1 MSATRIVKRYANRKL
16 YDTERSCYVTLEDI
30 SLMIREGAQVK
41 VLDNKSG
48 EDLTTVTL
56 AQIIFETEK
65 KKSFMPLELLRTLI
79 QKSTASAQEMAETG
93 TSSLS
98 LQTATVGISA
108 AKVVDPSLLSGD
120 TQAANGDSP
129 KVGLGTMV
137 ASTKKSFE
145 QLQQLVASK
154 ISGPEGSTARNAS
167 LGRDM
172 EDIRR
177 RLADLEERLTPLSE
191 PNGKSL

>member
-65 KKSFMPLELLRTLI
+65 KKPFMPLELLRTLI
-79 QKSTASAQEMAETG
+79 QKSAASAQALAETG
-93 TSSLS
+93 QSNLA
-98 LQTATVGISA
+98 LQVLGNSVSQ
-108 AKVVDPSLLSGD
+108 KVDPSALSLD

-129 KVGLGTMV
+129 KKGLSNMV

-145 QLQQLVASK
+145 QLQQLVAGK
-154 ISGPEGSTARNAS
+154 INGADGSTARNAS
-167 LGRDM
+167 LSRDM

-177 RLADLEERLTPLSE
+177 RLADLEERLAPLAD
-191 PNGKSL
+191 PDA

>member
-30 SLMIREGAQVK
+30 SLMVRENAQVK

-65 KKSFMPLELLRTLI
+65 KKAFMPLELLRTLI
-79 QKSTASAQEMAETG
+79 QKSSASAQEMANQG
-93 TSSLS
+93 QSSLTSES
-98 LQTATVGISA
+98 LGVAQTAATKLDPSA
-108 AKVVDPSLLSGD
+108 AAGD
-120 TQAANGDSP
+120 TQAANEDSP
-129 KVGLGTMV
+129 KSGLGQM
-137 ASTKKSFE
+137 ASSTKQSFE
-145 QLQQLVASK
+145 RLQQLVASK
-154 ISGPEGSTARNAS
+154 INGPDGSTARNAS

-177 RLADLEERLTPLSE
+177 RLADLEERLAPLSE
-191 PNGKSL
+191 PSA

>member
-1 MSATRIVKRYANRKL
+1 
-16 YDTERSCYVTLEDI
+16 
-30 SLMIREGAQVK
+30 MIREGAQVK

-79 QKSTASAQEMAETG
+79 QKSAASAQELAEKGTTTLAQQLLGAG
-93 TSSLS
+93 TSGA
-98 LQTATVGISA
+98 Q
-108 AKVVDPSLLSGD
+108 KVDPSALSGD
-120 TQAANGDSP
+120 TQAANGGSS
-129 KVGLGTMV
+129 KGGLNTMV
-137 ASTKKSFE
+137 SSTKKSFE

-154 ISGPEGSTARNAS
+154 INGPEGSTARNAS
-167 LGRDM
+167 LSRDM

-177 RLADLEERLTPLSE
+177 RLADLEERLAPLADPE
-191 PNGKSL
+191 A

>member
-30 SLMIREGAQVK
+30 SLMVRENAVVK

-65 KKSFMPLELLRTLI
+65 KKPFMPQDLLRTLI
-79 QKSTASAQEMAETG
+79 QKSAVSAKELLDKGE
-93 TSSLS
+93 SSLS
-98 LQTATVGISA
+98 LVSVAGAQNDAQA
-108 AKVVDPSLLSGD
+108 VDPAAVSSD
-120 TQAANGDSP
+120 TQAANEDSP
-129 KVGLGTMV
+129 SPGVGQM
-137 ASTKKSFE
+137 ASSTKASFE
-145 QLQQLVASK
+145 RLQLLVASK
-154 ISGPEGSTARNAS
+154 INGPDGSTARNAS

-172 EDIRR
+172 EDMRR
-177 RLADLEERLTPLSE
+177 RLADLEERLAPLA
-191 PNGKSL
+191 

>member
-30 SLMIREGAQVK
+30 SVMVKEGADVK
-41 VLDNKSG
+41 VMDNKSG

-65 KKSFMPLELLRTLI
+65 KNSFMPLLLLRGLI
-79 QKSTASAQEMAETG
+79 QDSTQAIGNFDRQSMQSNGPAAIAASG
-93 TSSLS
+93 T
-98 LQTATVGISA
+98 
-108 AKVVDPSLLSGD
+108 VDPATSVSD
-120 TQAANGDSP
+120 TGAANDER
-129 KVGLGTMV
+129 
-137 ASTKKSFE
+137 E
-145 QLQQLVASK
+145 QLGLPELVSSAKQGFDKLQLFVAGK
-154 ISGPEGSTARNAS
+154 IGGANGNTARNAS

-177 RLADLEERLTPLSE
+177 RLADLEERLGHLAEQSV
-191 PNGKSL
+191 

>member
-30 SLMIREGAQVK
+30 ALMVRENAVVK

-65 KKSFMPLELLRTLI
+65 KKPFMPQDLLRTLI
-79 QKSTASAQEMAETG
+79 QKSAASAKEVLDKG
-93 TSSLS
+93 VSSLS
-98 LQTATVGISA
+98 LMSVEGAQNAAKPVDAATV
-108 AKVVDPSLLSGD
+108 SGD
-120 TQAANGDSP
+120 TQAANEDSP
-129 KVGLGTMV
+129 SAGVGQMA
-137 ASTKKSFE
+137 ASTKASFE
-145 QLQQLVASK
+145 RLQQLVASK
-154 ISGPEGSTARNAS
+154 INGADGSTARNAS

-172 EDIRR
+172 EDMRR
-177 RLADLEERLTPLSE
+177 RLADLEERLAPLA
-191 PNGKSL
+191 